1 MRHLLAPVP
10 GSILLVPAAAR
21 AAEGATLDGAAL
33 GLGWTIPFVGI
44 LLSIALLPLLAPG
57 LWHHHYGKIAAGWAL
72 AVLLPMLGLLG
83 LDVTLYEMVHLAI
96 ADYVP
101 FIILLWALFTVTG
114 GIRVSGT
121 LSGSPAFNTG
131 LLALGTGLASLTG
144 TTGAAM
150 LLIRPLVRAN
160 AWRRRR
166 AHVVLFFIFLVANI
180 GGSLTPL
187 GDPPLFLGFLHGVPF
202 FWPTVHLLAP
212 MLLAAGLVLFL
223 FWVIDSVLAARET
236 RPTDAGTL
244 EPVRIEGL
252 VNLPL
257 LLVILLA
264 VLASGSIHAGPAF
277 AVLGVPVD
285 RADLLRD
292 LLLLAVIALS
302 IRLTDPAVRAANDF
316 SWAPILEVAKLF
328 AGIFVTMAPVLAI
341 LEAGARGAMAPVV
354 ALVSDEQGRPI
365 DLMYFWITGALSSF
379 LDNAPTYLVFFSLA
393 GGDAATLTTTLAGTL
408 AAISAGAVFMGANT
422 YIGNAPNFMCRA
434 VAEEMGVRMPSFLG
448 YMLWSGV
455 ILLPIFALVG
465 WIFFA

>member
-1 MRHLLAPVP
+1 MRHRLASAL

-21 AAEGATLDGAAL
+21 AAEGPALDGAAL
-33 GLGWTIPFVGI
+33 GLGWTIPFLGI
-44 LLSIALLPLLAPG
+44 LLSIALLPLLTPG

-83 LDVTLYEMVHLAI
+83 LDVTVHEMVHLAV

-101 FIILLWALFTVTG
+101 FIVLLWALFTVTG

-121 LSGSPAFNTG
+121 LSGTPAFNTG

-150 LLIRPLVRAN
+150 LLIRPLIRAN
-160 AWRRRR
+160 AWRRHR
-166 AHVVLFFIFLVANI
+166 AHVVIFFVFLVANI

-202 FWPTVHLLAP
+202 FWPTVHLFPP
-212 MLLAAGLVLFL
+212 MLLAAGLLLFL
-223 FWVIDSVLAARET
+223 FWVIDSLLAARET
-236 RPTDAGTL
+236 RPADDGRF
-244 EPVRIEGL
+244 EPLRIEGL

-257 LLVILLA
+257 LLAILLA
-264 VLASGSIHAGPAF
+264 VLASGSLHAGPAF
-277 AVLGVPVD
+277 TILGIPVEW
-285 RADLLRD
+285 ADLLRE
-292 LLLLAVIALS
+292 LVLLAVIALS
-302 IRLTDPAVRAANDF
+302 IRLTDRAVRAANDF

-341 LEAGARGAMAPVV
+341 LKAGALGAMAPVV

-379 LDNAPTYLVFFSLA
+379 LDNAPTYLVFFNLA
-393 GGDAATLTTTLAGTL
+393 SGDAATLTTNLSGTL

-448 YMLWSGV
+448 YMLWSGA
-455 ILLPIFALVG
+455 ILLPVFVLVG
-465 WIFFA
+465 WIFFT